1 MHVIKQLV
9 NSQSV
14 NSSRPIIQTPS
25 LFCQSKIFGVFSHFW
40 FRRSAEELMGSPAP
54 SEWASVV
61 TFTLNR
67 RTVELLNPDPQL
79 KLIDF
84 LRDQAHLTGTKLS
97 CGEGGC
103 GACTVVLCNRPLDHV
118 ASTMNSTGGPGHQQE
133 AMKATE
139 VVYRAVNACLFPV
152 CALDGIAVTT
162 VEGIGSTSTSLHA
175 VQNRLV
181 KSNGMQCGFCT
192 PGWVMNM
199 YELLRQYEGTKQSN
213 KLTKQVVEDH
223 FDGNLCRCT
232 GYRPIFEAFHS
243 FAVDK
248 DAVSGSLQL
257 EYDDD
262 EHDTVSKET
271 GSQPP
276 MTSCGS
282 SADHHL
288 ELLQTCDHF
297 EDWLLIDSEDI
308 ESGRKVIC
316 EGKCA
321 KHLSS
326 PSCSKYLD
334 LEDLIPHKPDYAAD
348 DSVYHAAHDDKPSE
362 FIINFTP
369 RPLKFEDKQKKLKW
383 YRPLTL
389 EQLFEAIQD
398 GNDAHDV
405 MFIGGRTAYGV
416 SKYYNNTAPYNRP
429 DEKPVQIELNY
440 IAELKSVTVHEDE
453 GHAVVGAAVTIN
465 SLLAFLQSYD
475 GAGSEALTEL
485 GTLIQRVANNQV
497 RNSGTWAG
505 NLSLCRQHPS
515 FVSDIA
521 VGLMGLGTTL
531 TLVNDKQEKQQ
542 SVHIEDFLS
551 KPLSEFALIVSMN
564 LPLYS
569 IATAADIGD
578 QEVQAHQSEVFKCY
592 KVAQRAQN
600 AHSHVNCAIWMRLK
614 TDKTPST
621 VTKARVVFG
630 GVCTHPARFP
640 LTEKA
645 LIGNSITTAT
655 VTAAMEQ
662 LDKDV
667 EAIGTSEAF
676 GSQDFRLAAMKNL
689 LYKTLVASLKSD
701 TLADPTVA
709 SASSRLSRKVSSGVQ
724 SFKPSDAT
732 GPVSQPI
739 QKIGAKWQVSGE
751 AQYVADKELNSR
763 ALYGSILYSRKA
775 LGKLLVIDEGGSAH
789 ALMGVV
795 DILTSADIPGKN
807 DVSGGAND
815 EPLFVPIGGIVR
827 CIGQPIGVIIATSQE
842 IAEKAVAICKVTYGD
857 VPSKDRWKNQSE
869 PIVNIDMAMEADTL
883 GMDDPIVMGDPNV
896 RAKLSESPFHL
907 SGELFLGA
915 QKHFYMEPQVSTVS
929 VQEGNVLLIET
940 SSQFPVFVQQNVAS
954 LLDVHFNMINV
965 KVQRAGGGF
974 GGKLTRCVI
983 NAAAAALAAQKH
995 RCTVRVLNDR
1005 SADFRLVGGR
1015 ENMKGTYSIGFD
1027 KNGYVHALDLALHV
1041 DCGFSV
1047 WDSVDNAQM
1056 AVQWADSAYHIPSF
1070 RCQGFLYLTNTQ
1082 SCTSHRAPGVPQ
1094 ALVLVETALN
1104 HVATY
1109 LDLPMKWVQERN
1121 LYKEYN
1127 RTPYQQLLTE
1137 VRLQEVWD
1145 RLIVSS
1151 RVEQREEKNALFN
1164 SNNKWKKRGIA
1175 VTPTKY
1181 GMAYSGRK
1189 DGSKVDIFAGDGSV
1203 VISHGGCEV
1212 GQVRPVTLSLSL
1224 SRYHDSSVAHKTHC
1238 PNVMTL
1244 GNPHKGRP
1252 GLCVRARDPHGA
1264 HQRPRDV
1271 D

>member
-1 MHVIKQLV
+1 
-9 NSQSV
+9 
-14 NSSRPIIQTPS
+14 
-25 LFCQSKIFGVFSHFW
+25 
-40 FRRSAEELMGSPAP
+40 MGSPPP

-61 TFTLNR
+61 TFALNGY
-67 RTVELLNPDPQL
+67 TVELFNPDPQL

-118 ASTMNSTGGPGHQQE
+118 ASSTDSSSHQQQKQE
-133 AMKATE
+133 AKAVD

-162 VEGIGSTSTSLHA
+162 VEGLGSTSTSLHA
-175 VQNRLV
+175 VQTRLA
-181 KSNGMQCGFCT
+181 KSNGTQCGFCT

-199 YELLRQYEGTKQSN
+199 YELLRQHDGTTQQQDNNSN

-248 DAVSGSLQL
+248 DAALGSLQL

-262 EHDTVSKET
+262 EHDAGENEPEILS
-271 GSQPP
+271 S
-276 MTSCGS
+276 SCGS
-282 SADHHL
+282 NADHL

-297 EDWLLIDSEDI
+297 EDWLLIDSENI
-308 ESGRKVIC
+308 ESGRKSIC
-316 EGKCA
+316 EGKCS
-321 KHLSS
+321 KHSS
-326 PSCSKYLD
+326 SSSCNKYLD
-334 LEDLIPHKPDYAAD
+334 LEDLIPHNPNYTTDE
-348 DSVYHAAHDDKPSE
+348 SVYHTAHDDKPPE
-362 FIINFTP
+362 FIVNFTP

-389 EQLFEAIQD
+389 EQLFAAIQD
-398 GNDAHDV
+398 GNNSFDDI

-440 IAELKSVTVHEDE
+440 ITELKSVVAHEDE
-453 GHAVVGAAVTIN
+453 GHAVIGAAVTIN
-465 SLLAFLQSYD
+465 NLLKFLQTYD
-475 GAGSEALTEL
+475 SETLKEL

-515 FVSDIA
+515 FVSDIT
-521 VGLMGLGTTL
+521 VGLMGIGATL
-531 TLVNDKQEKQQ
+531 TLVNDKQEKQAN
-542 SVHIEDFLS
+542 VRIDEFLS

-564 LPLYS
+564 LPLNS
-569 IATAADIGD
+569 IAAVGTVDN
-578 QEVQAHQSEVFKCY
+578 QEVQAHRSEVFRCY
-592 KVAQRAQN
+592 KVAQRSQN

-614 TDKTPST
+614 TGLSTPSVIT
-621 VTKARVVFG
+621 EARVVFG
-630 GVCTHPARFP
+630 GVCNLPSRFP

-645 LIGNSITTAT
+645 LTGNSITTAT

-662 LDKDV
+662 LENDV
-667 EAIGTSEAF
+667 KTIGASEAF
-676 GSQDFRLAAMKNL
+676 GSQDFRLAVMKNL
-689 LYKTLVASLKSD
+689 LYKTLVASLSSD
-701 TLADPTVA
+701 DSLSDPTVA

-751 AQYVADKELNSR
+751 AQYVGDKELNSR
-763 ALYGSILYSRKA
+763 ALYGSILYSCTA
-775 LGKLLVIDEGGSAH
+775 LGKLLVIDEGGSAR
-789 ALMGVV
+789 ALPGVV
-795 DILTSADIPGKN
+795 DILTSDDIPGTN

-827 CIGQPIGVIIATSQE
+827 CTGQPIAVIVATSQE
-842 IAEKAVAICKVTYGD
+842 IAEKAVAICKVKYSD
-857 VPSKDRWKNQSE
+857 VPSKDRWKNQSK
-869 PIVNIDMAMEADTL
+869 PIVNIDMAMEAQTL
-883 GMDDPIVMGDPNV
+883 GINDPITMGDPDV
-896 RAKLSESPFHL
+896 RTKLNESQFQL
-907 SGELFLGA
+907 SDKLYLGA

-940 SSQFPVFVQQNVAS
+940 SSQFPVFVQQNVAA
-954 LLDVHFNMINV
+954 LLDVHFNAINV

-983 NAAAAALAAQKH
+983 NAAAAALAAHKH
-995 RCTVRVLNDR
+995 RRTVRVLNDR

-1015 ENMKGTYSIGFD
+1015 ENMKGAYSVGFD
-1027 KNGYVHALDLALHV
+1027 KDGFIHALDLTLNV

-1047 WDSVDNAQM
+1047 WDSVGSAEM
-1056 AVQWADSAYHIPSF
+1056 AVNWADSAYHIPSF
-1070 RCQGFLYLTNTQ
+1070 RCQAFLYLTNTQ

-1104 HVATY
+1104 HIATH

-1121 LYKEYN
+1121 LYKEGDH
-1127 RTPYQQLLTE
+1127 TPYQQLLTE

-1151 RVEQREEKNALFN
+1151 HVEQREEKNALFN
-1164 SNNKWKKRGIA
+1164 SQNKWKKRGIA

-1181 GMAYSGRK
+1181 GMVYSGRK

-1203 VISHGGCEV
+1203 VISHGGCEI
-1212 GQVRPVTLSLSL
+1212 GQVRS
-1224 SRYHDSSVAHKTHC
+1224 
-1238 PNVMTL
+1238 
-1244 GNPHKGRP
+1244 
-1252 GLCVRARDPHGA
+1252 
-1264 HQRPRDV
+1264 
-1271 D
+1271 